1 MAKDIDSLIKDI
13 LEEEIVNIEY
23 PPANELWG
31 QIRSKFREER
41 RKTLLMK
48 LRPAFAA
55 CIIMAVISVLFINFQ
70 TPVMAFA
77 NRIIRSVEEFAG
89 NTFKIHRRDVTQDVK
104 GGVDIISNTDD
115 PRIGEAQKKIHFKL
129 LIPEY
134 VPEDFKLNNVDVL
147 NKNKEKEVVT
157 FLYINTKDEGSRKSY
172 EITQESFPGGIDNT
186 INILDDTGTNIE
198 HIKINGIECTLISY
212 ESTLNKLIWI
222 NEHIG
227 YKIDGRVSK
236 DEIIKIAESMK

>member
-1 MAKDIDSLIKDI
+1 MGRDVDSLIKDI
-13 LEEEIVNIEY
+13 LEEEIENIEY

-31 QIRSKFREER
+31 QIRCKFRKER
-41 RKTLLMK
+41 RKTLLTR
-48 LRPAFAA
+48 LRPALAA
-55 CIIMAVISVLFINFQ
+55 CIIMAVLSVLFINFQ

-89 NTFKIHRRDVTQDVK
+89 NTFKIHRRDVTQDVN
-104 GGVDIISNTDD
+104 GGVGIISNTDD
-115 PRIGEAQKKIHFKL
+115 PRIGEAQKKIHFEL
-129 LIPEY
+129 RMPEY
-134 VPEDFKLNNVDVL
+134 IPEDFKLNNVDVL

-157 FLYINTKDEGSRKSY
+157 FLYINAKDEGSRKSY

-186 INILDDTGTNIE
+186 INILDDTGTKIE
-198 HIKINGIECTLISY
+198 HIKINGIECKLVSY

-236 DEIIKIAESMK
+236 DDIIKIAESMK